1 MIYDLIETKKAKII
15 RNNPNKH
22 IPNKIES
29 KLLRKLMSENS
40 LSEEEIR
47 SNIKFRRML
56 AEASK
61 LNKTKMND
69 KVNKWYYNIIKIA
82 CRKSKLVPQHPNTIK
97 IIQTILDDYSSW
109 NIPWFIYNINTKA
122 ENVVKLYA
130 KK

>member
-69 KVNKWYYNIIKIA
+69 KANKWYYNIIKKA
-82 CRKSKLVPQHPNTIK
+82 CRESKLVYLGLF
-97 IIQTILDDYSSW
+97 IILIL
-109 NIPWFIYNINTKA
+109 KQK
-122 ENVVKLYA
+122 VL
-130 KK
+130 